1 MEILY
6 LCFTEVQDYSM
17 MPLHYKQKQ
26 EIQMYRY
33 WSISLLFIA
42 LLISMPAFSK
52 PASQEN
58 IRKLVELTGAGDMG
72 VQMMNQMIP
81 TLKQMI
87 PDAPETFWTDVMSE
101 VDGNQII
108 ELVIPVYQKY
118 LSEEDVN
125 AINAFYN
132 TPAGK
137 NLIQVQP
144 AIIRESMMLGQ
155 EWGEGI
161 AQKVITKYQAQAEK
175 QP

>member
-1 MEILY
+1 M
-6 LCFTEVQDYSM
+6 
-17 MPLHYKQKQ
+17 KK
-26 EIQMYRY
+26 Y
-33 WSISLLFIA
+33 WFICLLSSVLFFSL
-42 LLISMPAFSK
+42 PAFSK

-58 IRKLVELTGAGDMG
+58 IRKLMEITGAGEMG
-72 VQMMNQMIP
+72 IQMMNQMLP
-81 TLKQMI
+81 ALKQMI
-87 PDAPETFWTDVMSE
+87 PDAPEEFWTDVMAE

-118 LSEEDVN
+118 LSEEDVT

-144 AIIRESMMLGQ
+144 AILQESMMLGQ
-155 EWGEGI
+155 EWGQGI
-161 AQKVITKYQAQAEK
+161 AEKVIIKYKAQANK